1 MLNVQARAQQRQCY
15 TTTSLGMTLA
25 RIQAASIKRAV
36 PDAEAATSDAAQA
49 TTDPASTLQHGIAIV

>member
-1 MLNVQARAQQRQCY
+1 
-15 TTTSLGMTLA
+15 MTLA